1 MSKKLLFGA
10 VILAILASGAFA
22 ADLLAKLTNGKISDN
37 SPSVKVLSLEEAKQ
51 VKGGYIIAY
60 PRSGHGVGEFYAYL
74 PETYDGKQLTLVAKK
89 YGQTLNSGFNIY
101 LSYDKKP
108 ILVDNGR
115 GQEYGFKPIE
125 KNRDTHMILSK
136 YIDGAQNFL
145 ANNAFP
151 QFPR

>member
-1 MSKKLLFGA
+1 MNKILFSA
-10 VILAILASGAFA
+10 VISAILSVNADA
-22 ADLLAKLTNGKISDN
+22 ADLLASVTNGKISDN
-37 SPSVKVLSLEEAKQ
+37 SHGAKVLSLEEAKQ

-89 YGQTLNSGFNIY
+89 YGQTLNSGFSIY

-115 GQEYGFKPIE
+115 GLEYGFKPIE
-125 KNRDTHMILSK
+125 KNRDTYMILSK

-145 ANNAFP
+145 ANNVFP

>member
-1 MSKKLLFGA
+1 MNKILFSA
-10 VILAILASGAFA
+10 VISAILSVNADA
-22 ADLLAKLTNGKISDN
+22 ADLLASVTNGKISDN
-37 SPSVKVLSLEEAKQ
+37 SPGVKVLSLDEAKQ
-51 VKGGYIIAY
+51 VKRGYIIAY

-89 YGQTLNSGFNIY
+89 YGQTLNSGFSIY

-115 GQEYGFKPIE
+115 GLEYGFKPIE
-125 KNRDTHMILSK
+125 KNRDTYMILSK

-145 ANNAFP
+145 ANNVFP

>member
-1 MSKKLLFGA
+1 MNKILFSA
-10 VILAILASGAFA
+10 VISAILSVNADA
-22 ADLLAKLTNGKISDN
+22 ADLLASVTNGKISDN
-37 SPSVKVLSLEEAKQ
+37 SHGAKVLSLDEAKQ

-89 YGQTLNSGFNIY
+89 YGQTLNSGFSIY

-115 GQEYGFKPIE
+115 WLEYGFKPIE
-125 KNRDTHMILSK
+125 KNRDTYMILSK

-145 ANNAFP
+145 ANNVFP

>member
-1 MSKKLLFGA
+1 MKNFLFSSF
-10 VILAILASGAFA
+10 LLASLTSSLFS
-22 ADLLAKLTNGKISDN
+22 ADLLASLTNGKLSDN
-37 SPSVKVLSLEEAKQ
+37 SPGVKVLSLEEAKQ
-51 VKGGYIIAY
+51 VKGGLIAY
-60 PRSGHGVGEFYAYL
+60 TRSGHGVGEFFSYL

-115 GQEYGFKPIE
+115 GLEYGFKPIE
-125 KNRDTHMILSK
+125 KNRDTYMILSK

-145 ANNAFP
+145 ANNVFP
-151 QFPR
+151 QFNR

>member
-1 MSKKLLFGA
+1 MKNFLFLSFLVA
-10 VILAILASGAFA
+10 SLASSLFS
-22 ADLLAKLTNGKISDN
+22 ADLLASLTNGKLSDN
-37 SPSVKVLSLEEAKQ
+37 SPGVKVLSLEEAKQ
-51 VKGGYIIAY
+51 VKGGLIAY
-60 PRSGHGVGEFYAYL
+60 TRSGHGVGEFFSYL

-89 YGQTLNSGFNIY
+89 YGQTLNSGFSIY

-115 GQEYGFKPIE
+115 GLEYGFKPIE
-125 KNRDTHMILSK
+125 KNRDTYMILSK

-145 ANNAFP
+145 ANNVFP

>member
-1 MSKKLLFGA
+1 MNKILFSA
-10 VILAILASGAFA
+10 VISAILSVNADA
-22 ADLLAKLTNGKISDN
+22 ADLLASVTNGKISDN
-37 SPSVKVLSLEEAKQ
+37 SHGAKVLSLEEAKQ

-89 YGQTLNSGFNIY
+89 YGQTLNSGFSIY

-115 GQEYGFKPIE
+115 GLEYGFKPIE
-125 KNRDTHMILSK
+125 KNRDTYMILSK

-145 ANNAFP
+145 ANNVFP
-151 QFPR
+151 QFNR

>member
-1 MSKKLLFGA
+1 MNKILFSA
-10 VILAILASGAFA
+10 VISAILSVNADA
-22 ADLLAKLTNGKISDN
+22 ADLLASVTNGKISDN
-37 SPSVKVLSLEEAKQ
+37 SHGAKVLSLDEAKQ

-60 PRSGHGVGEFYAYL
+60 PRSGHGVGEFFSYL

-125 KNRDTHMILSK
+125 KNRDTYMILSK

-145 ANNAFP
+145 ANNVFP

>member
-1 MSKKLLFGA
+1 MNKILFSA
-10 VILAILASGAFA
+10 VISAILSVNADA
-22 ADLLAKLTNGKISDN
+22 ADLLASVTNGKISDN
-37 SPSVKVLSLEEAKQ
+37 SHGAKVLSLDEAKQ

-89 YGQTLNSGFNIY
+89 YGQTLNSGFSIY

-115 GQEYGFKPIE
+115 GLEYGFKPIE
-125 KNRDTHMILSK
+125 KNRDTYMILSK

-145 ANNAFP
+145 ANNVFP
-151 QFPR
+151 QFNR

>member
-1 MSKKLLFGA
+1 M
-10 VILAILASGAFA
+10 
-22 ADLLAKLTNGKISDN
+22 
-37 SPSVKVLSLEEAKQ
+37 LSLEEAKQ

-125 KNRDTHMILSK
+125 KNRDTYMILSK

-145 ANNAFP
+145 ANNVFP

>member
-1 MSKKLLFGA
+1 MNKILFSA
-10 VILAILASGAFA
+10 VISAILSVNADA
-22 ADLLAKLTNGKISDN
+22 ADLLASVTNGKISDN
-37 SPSVKVLSLEEAKQ
+37 SHGAKVLSLDEAKQ

-89 YGQTLNSGFNIY
+89 YGQTLNSGFSIY

-115 GQEYGFKPIE
+115 GLEYGFKPIE
-125 KNRDTHMILSK
+125 KNRDTYMILSK

-145 ANNAFP
+145 ANNVFP